1 MFERTVS
8 RRDLDRL
15 RLERETADRDYN
27 DALTRLDEAIRPL
40 REPPEPAA
48 PGSAEDPGAL
58 AALTDLPP
66 PDAAAGERGWRRWL
80 RRLVAPVVAPAFD
93 RQTAFNRALVGHLDE
108 LAAARRREREASGR
122 LIAFLREELGALLAF
137 ESRLVQ
143 YAQRITPYVDTKDRE
158 VAGLMRRI
166 NEDNRMEAEGLAR
179 RVDGV
184 GAGLETLS
192 AAQQALEESFALLE
206 ASARILKRELHRL
219 RTAPPGDAGGA
230 DGEGRARPAGEA
242 PVAGGSSAPAGGS
255 SAPAGVSSV
264 PAGVSSVPAGGSSAP
279 AGGSSVPAGG
289 SSAPAGF
296 APAEDGDTEDD
307 GSAYIG
313 FEDVFRGRHE
323 DIAER
328 QRSYLRY
335 FEGVAEVVDLGC
347 GRGEFLEL
355 LREQGIPA
363 RGVDANPEM
372 VARGAERGLD
382 VARADALGYL
392 RALPD
397 ASVGGL
403 FSAQVVEH
411 LEPRYLARL
420 LAAMHRVLRPG
431 GRAVI
436 ETINPASWSAFFS
449 AYLRDVTHRQPLHPD
464 TLQHLLR
471 AAGFTAVEVVYRSPP
486 PAASRLQR
494 LPVDPALAAT
504 PAGAALCELAGA
516 FNRNVDRLN
525 GLLFAEQDYAAI
537 ATRQG

>member
-8 RRDLDRL
+8 RQDLDRL
-15 RLERETADRDYN
+15 RQERETADRAYN

-40 REPPEPAA
+40 REPPAAPAA
-48 PGSAEDPGAL
+48 GTAEEPGAL
-58 AALTDLPP
+58 AGLTDLALSDPVA
-66 PDAAAGERGWRRWL
+66 DERRWRRWL
-80 RRLVAPVVAPAFD
+80 RRLIAPVVAPAFD
-93 RQTAFNRALVGHLDE
+93 RQTAFNRTLVERLDR
-108 LAAARRREREASGR
+108 LAAARRREGEASRR
-122 LIAFLREELGALLAF
+122 LIAFLREEFGALLAF

-143 YAQRITPYVDTKDRE
+143 YAQRITPYVDTRDRE

-166 NEDNRMEAEGLAR
+166 NEDNTVEAEGLAR

-184 GAGLETLS
+184 GAGLEAVS
-192 AAQQALEESFALLE
+192 AAQQALDESFALLE

-219 RTAPPGDAGGA
+219 RTVPAGAGGRADGERPAPAAGEASAVAGGA
-230 DGEGRARPAGEA
+230 PA
-242 PVAGGSSAPAGGS
+242 SAA
-255 SAPAGVSSV
+255 
-264 PAGVSSVPAGGSSAP
+264 
-279 AGGSSVPAGG
+279 
-289 SSAPAGF
+289 
-296 APAEDGDTEDD
+296 DTEYE
-307 GSAYIG
+307 GAAYVG
-313 FEDVFRGRHE
+313 FEDVFRGRHD
-323 DIAER
+323 DIVEG

-335 FEGVAEVVDLGC
+335 FEGAAEVVDIGC

-355 LREQGIPA
+355 LREHGIRA
-363 RGVDANPEM
+363 RGIDTNPEM
-372 VARGAERGLD
+372 VARCTERGLD
-382 VARADALGYL
+382 VIRNDALEYL

-411 LEPRYLARL
+411 LKPRYLARML
-420 LAAMHRVLRPG
+420 EAVHRVLRPG

-464 TLQHLLR
+464 TLQHMLR

-486 PAASRLQR
+486 PEASRLQR
-494 LPVDPALAAT
+494 LPVDLALAAT
-504 PAGAALCELAGA
+504 PTGAALCELAGA

-537 ATRQG
+537 ATRQA

>member
-1 MFERTVS
+1 MRQ
-8 RRDLDRL
+8 RAR
-15 RLERETADRDYN
+15 
-27 DALTRLDEAIRPL
+27 
-40 REPPEPAA
+40 
-48 PGSAEDPGAL
+48 
-58 AALTDLPP
+58 
-66 PDAAAGERGWRRWL
+66 ERGWRLWL

-93 RQTAFNRALVGHLDE
+93 RQTAFNRTLVGYLDE
-108 LAAARRREREASGR
+108 LAAARRREREASGS
-122 LIAFLREELGALLAF
+122 LLAFLREELGALLAF

-166 NEDNRMEAEGLAR
+166 NEDNRVEAEGLAR
-179 RVDGV
+179 RVDAV
-184 GAGLETLS
+184 GAGLEALS

-219 RTAPPGDAGGA
+219 RTAPPGDAGGV
-230 DGEGRARPAGEA
+230 DGEGRARTAGEA
-242 PVAGGSSAPAGGS
+242 PVV
-255 SAPAGVSSV
+255 GVSSARRAAAT
-264 PAGVSSVPAGGSSAP
+264 PPHPRRMATRRTSDPPTSGSRTCSGAATRTSPSA
-279 AGGSSVPAGG
+279 
-289 SSAPAGF
+289 SAA
-296 APAEDGDTEDD
+296 
-307 GSAYIG
+307 
-313 FEDVFRGRHE
+313 
-323 DIAER
+323 
-328 QRSYLRY
+328 YLRY
-335 FEGVAEVVDLGC
+335 FDGAWRRCVDIGC

-363 RGVDANPEM
+363 RGIDTNPEM
-372 VARGAERGLD
+372 VARCAERGLD

-486 PAASRLQR
+486 PPASRLQR

>member
-80 RRLVAPVVAPAFD
+80 RRLVALVVAPAFD

-184 GAGLETLS
+184 GAGLEALS
-192 AAQQALEESFALLE
+192 AAQQALEESFTLLE

-255 SAPAGVSSV
+255 SAPAGF
-264 PAGVSSVPAGGSSAP
+264 
-279 AGGSSVPAGG
+279 
-289 SSAPAGF
+289 APAGF
-296 APAEDGDTEDD
+296 APVEDGDTEDD

-471 AAGFTAVEVVYRSPP
+471 AAGFTAVAVVYRSPP
-486 PAASRLQR
+486 PPASRLQR